1 MWWALALELVLIA
14 ILCWIAL
21 NRLASHRVPWHVMT
35 SVWGSYFLVLS
46 LVALVPIDVHLVY
59 VQRCLKLQVTQPDLR
74 ECDTGYFM
82 SWKLLYPDISDEDSL
97 RISTD
102 VLKLLWSAVYTGCAF
117 NGWVLLTTQ
126 QHFVEAQ
133 HFSLILRIRQAI
145 YNQGCFFMT
154 VAAILSALFVILVIV
169 GENWRYVFQGLMGVG
184 NSLMLTV
191 VALLLGY
198 GLAEF
203 PISLW
208 QEARINPSLK
218 RFRSDA
224 FLQFVKFNKV
234 ARLLAKKLT
243 VLYNLR
249 RMASTSLRHLAPAIL
264 KIIEESPIDVAD
276 ALKMDPVYGPSIP
289 VTEEDK
295 ESAFLLL
302 LEQVERERTY
312 GQAMTEIDLWIES
325 LASANFLPFGTDI
338 LSLQDTLFDAKFRV
352 LADVDYLDIA
362 MMKRNEEE
370 HPSEDRIAIIKKSL
384 ESLLELEGEV
394 SQMLAEAIVNRN
406 NAKFEMDQNL
416 DEENFM
422 AAQSPEANVSQTPAW
437 STERLVAFRTEL
449 HHLNKRYR
457 RAKGKFDIAVVS
469 AILLEDVV
477 GTFQALLPWQA
488 MRHTLWD
495 AFLEKEEEDAWRG
508 VESPV
513 KKNFQGR
520 WARRLEVLWICHFS
534 LTRLRLWKLYEVI
547 PGETDSHSLLVNAF
561 LACRIV
567 PSITQNYLNMLREA
581 HEEREVG
588 GEATVF
594 EKTFSAMGRV
604 PFVGSSFDEIL
615 PPIMLGFF
623 ILNLFFIISRQRFEL
638 FAILDGESKTFTE
651 EQEKE
656 SIAIIGEERRRYERI
671 SNLSKT
677 QRRSGSSVKK
687 KTAFD
692 TANKTLSNVAGKW
705 QDMKKLLPQGG
716 RVCYLSIFDAANR
729 RFQRPASLVKGA
741 PVREVASHY
750 RGVGGRFLPDKH
762 LHLQRGADDF
772 SMERPDMS
780 SRDSIT
786 ATRSE
791 RRFVDGKPEDT
802 SRPGQDASWLFR
814 TDRRLNQPVK
824 VHEHAVVERAAQSG
838 SRISRKNSRSTVC
851 RVIAHNLEYRL
862 VARIF
867 LLLAI
872 LAPRSYLGK
881 ERTQSLGLCYVR
893 RPAFPPEISTVSPV
907 CVALQHPGIHDL
919 LPHAEHGKHH
929 LET

>member
-1 MWWALALELVLIA
+1 MWWALALEFVLIG

-59 VQRCLKLQVTQPDLR
+59 VQRCMNLQVSQDDLR

-102 VLKLLWSAVYTGCAF
+102 VLKFLWSAVYTGCAF
-117 NGWVLLTTQ
+117 NGWILLTTQ

-133 HFSLILRIRQAI
+133 HFSLLLRARQAV

-154 VAAILSALFVILVIV
+154 VAAILSALFVILVIS
-169 GENWRYVFQGLMGVG
+169 GENWRYIFQGLMGVG
-184 NSLMLTV
+184 NSLMLMV

-224 FLQFVKFNKV
+224 FLQYVKFNRV

-249 RMASTSLRHLAPAIL
+249 RLASTSLRNLAPAIL
-264 KIIEESPIDVAD
+264 KIIDESPIDVAD
-276 ALKMDPVYGPSIP
+276 ALKMDPVYGPSFP

-295 ESAFLLL
+295 EAAFLLL

-325 LASANFLPFGTDI
+325 LSSANLLPFGTDI
-338 LSLQDTLFDAKFRV
+338 LSLQDTLYDAKFRV

-362 MMKRNEEE
+362 RMRKNTEEAAG
-370 HPSEDRIAIIKKSL
+370 EDRIAIIKKSL
-384 ESLLELEGEV
+384 APLLELEGEV
-394 SQMLAEAIVNRN
+394 LQMLAEAIVKRN
-406 NAKFEMDQNL
+406 DAKIEMDKRFDEDDFMETESQETNL
-416 DEENFM
+416 N
-422 AAQSPEANVSQTPAW
+422 QTAAW
-437 STERLVAFRTEL
+437 STERLVAFKTEL

-457 RAKGKFDIAVVS
+457 RAKRKFDLAVVS

-477 GTFQALLPWQA
+477 ATYQALLPWKA
-488 MRHTLWD
+488 MQHTLWN

-513 KKNFQGR
+513 KKSFQGR
-520 WARRLEVLWICHFS
+520 WARRLEVLWFLNNMFVVRFVKVVSSLLCGFLSICMLWSELSVAPWIRDYFSEPQQGSLLLHQVCWASKLPPSCRSSDSTPTPQDPFSIEPSVQVIIICHLLYFMRICHFS

-604 PFVGSSFDEIL
+604 PFVGSSFDEVL

-623 ILNLFFIISRQRFEL
+623 ILNLFFIISRQVFGKRFEL
-638 FAILDGESKTFTE
+638 FAILDGESKSFTE

-656 SIAIIGEERRRYERI
+656 AIILIGEERRRYERI
-671 SNLSKT
+671 SNLANT
-677 QRRSGSSVKK
+677 QRRSGSAVKK
-687 KTAFD
+687 KTTFEA
-692 TANKTLSNVAGKW
+692 ANKTLSNVAGKW

-716 RVCYLSIFDAANR
+716 FSDQFPLSRALPYEKSRATTQDLEAGPYPQATSIFSMKFNQSDKIGKASDQFVRFVKSMKVKARSVTESVRGYLS
-729 RFQRPASLVKGA
+729 
-741 PVREVASHY
+741 
-750 RGVGGRFLPDKH
+750 
-762 LHLQRGADDF
+762 
-772 SMERPDMS
+772 
-780 SRDSIT
+780 
-786 ATRSE
+786 
-791 RRFVDGKPEDT
+791 
-802 SRPGQDASWLFR
+802 
-814 TDRRLNQPVK
+814 RLNT
-824 VHEHAVVERAAQSG
+824 RAGYSVQIVG
-838 SRISRKNSRSTVC
+838 
-851 RVIAHNLEYRL
+851 
-862 VARIF
+862 
-867 LLLAI
+867 
-872 LAPRSYLGK
+872 
-881 ERTQSLGLCYVR
+881 
-893 RPAFPPEISTVSPV
+893 
-907 CVALQHPGIHDL
+907 
-919 LPHAEHGKHH
+919 
-929 LET
+929 